1 MSLNNSFDIKKWC
14 RKNQDIAKDLGMAIY
29 KNQRAKT
36 AGEVLAKTDF
46 NDATPEI
53 NSIREILDW
62 SLRNKSLARVVFMEL
77 YKELK

>member
-29 KNQRAKT
+29 KSQKAKT
-36 AGEVLAKTDF
+36 AGEVLAKTSF
-46 NDATPEI
+46 NDSSPEI

-62 SLRNKSLARVVFMEL
+62 SLKNKLLARRVFIEL